1 MPIYWTKEEMYRNGE
16 VLDQL
21 LENFFDLAIIVG
33 SDERIIYITKSGQRH
48 MGLSREEIIGH
59 KFGEFEPPE
68 EFREVFKTGRAK
80 HGILTNVKGKKNI
93 TNIVPIIDD
102 GKVIGAF
109 GNVIFKN
116 FNTLKKILSENDGE
130 NTSDILG
137 SSELYNKISRYSAS
151 YTLDDYLGESDKVKR
166 MIEDCR
172 RVADSNLPVLI
183 IGESGTGKE
192 IIANA
197 LHSGN
202 GRRAL
207 SPFIKINCTAIP
219 ENLLESE
226 LFGHEKGA
234 FTSANSEKKG
244 KFELAANG
252 SILLDEIGDMNIYL
266 QSKLLRVL
274 EEKEFER
281 VGGTKL
287 LPLKSRIIAST
298 NANIPKLCSEKTFRS
313 DLYYRLSALEIFTPT
328 LRSRPEDIPLLI
340 NHFIE
345 SDELNISFTT
355 DAMEKLKNYSWPG
368 NVRELKNTINR
379 YGILLRGR
387 HITVSDLNQVI
398 QHHSDQYYEVDMQS
412 KTTPSKIKEFQINT
426 LEENERALILEALKV
441 TNNNYSAAA
450 KALGIGRSTL
460 YNKLKKYNIVM

>member
-1 MPIYWTKEEMYRNGE
+1 MPIYWTKEEMHRNTKI
-16 VLDQL
+16 LDEL
-21 LENFFDLAIIVG
+21 LENFFDLAIIVD

-48 MGLSREEIIGH
+48 MGLKREHIIGH
-59 KFGEFEPPE
+59 KFGEFEPSE
-68 EFREVFKTGRAK
+68 EFKEVFKTGK
-80 HGILTNVKGKKNI
+80 PKYGILTNVKGKNNL

-130 NTSDILG
+130 NPSDILG
-137 SSELYNKISRYSAS
+137 NAELYNKISRYNAT

-202 GRRAL
+202 GRRAR

-234 FTSANSEKKG
+234 FTSASAEKKG

-287 LPLKSRIIAST
+287 LPLRARIIAST
-298 NANIPKLCSEKTFRS
+298 NANIPKLCAEKTFRS
-313 DLYYRLSALEIFTPT
+313 DLYYRLSALEIFTPS
-328 LRSRPEDIPLLI
+328 LRSRPEDIPLLV

-345 SDELNISFTT
+345 SEDLNISFTP
-355 DAMEKLKNYSWPG
+355 DAMEKLKSYSWPG
-368 NVRELKNTINR
+368 NVRELKNAISR
-379 YGILLRGR
+379 YGIILRGH
-387 HITVSDLNQVI
+387 HITISDLNQVM
-398 QHHSDQYYEVDMQS
+398 QHHHEQYDMVDLEDNN
-412 KTTPSKIKEFQINT
+412 TPSKVKQIHINT
-426 LEENERALILEALKV
+426 LEDNERSLIIEALKA
-441 TNNNYSAAA
+441 THNNYSAAA

-460 YNKLKKYNIVM
+460 YNKINKYNILI